1 MTRPQPIA
9 AATLLVLALACGQG
23 DELAKLSPEEAA
35 RLDASLAS
43 LDDAS
48 ERVRQEVL
56 RTCDKWK
63 RKDRP
68 CSENLIRREQ
78 LECWVESGRM
88 GWATAKRK
96 RLGPYSGDRR
106 AMAAQNICLS
116 NRGWMKIEQS
126 MF

>member
-1 MTRPQPIA
+1 MTRPQSIA

-23 DELAKLSPEEAA
+23 TEVPKLSPEESA

-43 LDDAS
+43 LDQAS
-48 ERVRQEVL
+48 ERVQKEVL

-78 LECWVESGRM
+78 LECWVESGRI
-88 GWATAKRK
+88 GLAAAKRK
-96 RLGPYSGDRR
+96 RLGPFSGDRR
-106 AMAAQNICLS
+106 TMGAQNICLRR
-116 NRGWMKIEQS
+116 RGWLMVEKSE
-126 MF
+126 F